1 MGSVQLGGLISNL
14 HPKDCPWI
22 RNTIYLHSNNKPHF
36 GSTRISNELGA
47 GNHQAARVAVQA
59 VLIISITEAAIASI
73 ILFFCRHIF
82 GYAFS
87 NEEGVVDYVA
97 ELAPLLCL
105 SLVLDGLQAIFSG
118 QFPTILQ

>member
-1 MGSVQLGGLISNL
+1 MVQ
-14 HPKDCPWI
+14 
-22 RNTIYLHSNNKPHF
+22 
-36 GSTRISNELGA
+36 
-47 GNHQAARVAVQA
+47 V
-59 VLIISITEAAIASI
+59 VLIISITEAAIVSI

-87 NEEGVVDYVA
+87 NDEGVVDYVA

-118 QFPTILQ
+118 QFPTIL